1 MEKHKKCRCF
11 HTGYEGLL
19 KDLMSMEIIILCGLR
34 SGQSPYWN
42 TYGSGATGETALST
56 TVPKILNEGVL
67 FGRMLFI
74 PPAEFHTLL
83 ESITSSFEA
92 ALHFSHQLK

>member
-1 MEKHKKCRCF
+1 MQMLPYRVR
-11 HTGYEGLL
+11 GLTERFDEYGDYHSL
-19 KDLMSMEIIILCGLR
+19 WPSQWPVTLL
-34 SGQSPYWN
+34 N